1 LKGFLGGRKQKKQM
15 AMTSQVSN
23 QSQRNRK
30 KEMNKEDRKKYNSAL
45 TYHYLREQDNGEE
58 LAADMEKKAGESTRQ
73 GN

>member
-1 LKGFLGGRKQKKQM
+1 M